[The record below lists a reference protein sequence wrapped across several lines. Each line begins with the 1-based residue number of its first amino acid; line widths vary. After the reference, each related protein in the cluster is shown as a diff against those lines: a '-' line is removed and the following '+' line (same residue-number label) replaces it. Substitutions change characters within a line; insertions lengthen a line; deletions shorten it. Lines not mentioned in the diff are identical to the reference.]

1 MKMGQT
7 TKPRVSWLC
16 SYRFGAKNGPANK
29 LREALDQLEHVTTLH
44 GALKKSFLS
53 IYGYTSDEQGIR
65 HPLIDADAAKFDE
78 TDALFM
84 IGACGNHLGGVAPAH
99 LPGWLLMRVLACES
113 ASYLD
118 PWPNRYNALQLNSF
132 REKSGGHGWTPI
144 ERA

>member
-1 MKMGQT
+1 MGQT

-65 HPLIDADAAKFDE
+65 HPLIDADAAKVDE

-84 IGACGNHLGGVAPAH
+84 IGACGNHLAGS
-99 LPGWLLMRVLACES
+99 LPPIFRDGFSCACS
-113 ASYLD
+113 
-118 PWPNRYNALQLNSF
+118 PVNR
-132 REKSGGHGWTPI
+132 HPTWTPGQTAI
-144 ERA
+144 THCS